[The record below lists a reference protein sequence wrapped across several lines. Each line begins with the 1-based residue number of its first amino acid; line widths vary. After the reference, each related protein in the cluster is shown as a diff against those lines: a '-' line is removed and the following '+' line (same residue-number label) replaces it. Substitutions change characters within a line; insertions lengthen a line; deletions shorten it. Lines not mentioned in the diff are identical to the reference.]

1 MDQSRPNS
9 SNLALSIRTGNTG
22 RVIELTQPQVWTLIG
37 VFSTVLFAVFATT
50 SGYLVRSMN
59 AGFDRVDAQFDRV
72 DAKID
77 GLRGEMNAKI
87 AGLHSEMNA
96 RFAVVDVKF
105 ERIDDRFDHLDRDV
119 QALSRRVFPDA

>member
-1 MDQSRPNS
+1 MT
-9 SNLALSIRTGNTG
+9 LALSVQTGNTG
-22 RVIELTQPQVWTLIG
+22 GVIELNEPQVWTLIG

-50 SGYLVRSMN
+50 SGYVVRSMN

-77 GLRGEMNAKI
+77 GLHGEMNAKI

-96 RFAVVDVKF
+96 KFDRVDTKFELVDVKF